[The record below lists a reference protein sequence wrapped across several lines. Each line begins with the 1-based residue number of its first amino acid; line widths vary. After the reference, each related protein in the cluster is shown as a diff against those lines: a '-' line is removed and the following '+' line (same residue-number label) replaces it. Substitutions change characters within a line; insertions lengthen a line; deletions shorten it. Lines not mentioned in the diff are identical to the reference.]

1 MSNTGQNRRVAA
13 ASKNT
18 AYYPAPF
25 STGAILTLF
34 KQIAIFSS
42 LPLWLPHRKIF
53 EPNHR
58 PTLLPGGAVL
68 AASSHQT
75 SWCHN
80 YKYALSQQ
88 TVSCKVRRASWRE
101 STYSRPRYSFVWSL
115 KCRSCATRKGADF
128 TCNCLICLHMHPN
141 SK

>member
-1 MSNTGQNRRVAA
+1 MPPATGWTLVTLSDGRTNNPEVLSNSGQNRRVAGA
-13 ASKNT
+13 TKNT

-68 AASSHQT
+68 AA
-75 SWCHN
+75 
-80 YKYALSQQ
+80 
-88 TVSCKVRRASWRE
+88 
-101 STYSRPRYSFVWSL
+101 P
-115 KCRSCATRKGADF
+115 ATRQSAVTNTNMHFLSRLSLARFDEQAGGS
-128 TCNCLICLHMHPN
+128 LHIVGLDIVLSRERQMQ
-141 SK
+141 KL